1 MYPVSAEYKDKIQE
15 TTRVFKMQIEVQH
28 SQGTLTLTDEHIVSG
43 SFSYTES
50 SQSGED
56 FMPGGV
62 VASHVR
68 FDILNKEDY
77 AEIEWV
83 GATVIPTVGLLL
95 SSGNDAEYF
104 LSPPSPAEFPKG
116 EETETW
122 EYVPLGVF
130 HIDEV
135 TKLRNTIEIKA
146 IDGMI
151 ELDKPYSLS
160 QLNYPATLYQIYVD
174 ICNVADI
181 QPITVSFPNSG
192 YVVQERPDDTLTL
205 RDVLS
210 AVGALAG
217 RFARCTRTGQLEMA
231 WYEPSG
237 LELGPMNRFNFRPKD
252 FTVQIKG
259 VMATVDDV
267 TYLAG
272 TDDYAID
279 LTNNPL
285 LQGDYETV
293 IGNIYNAVKD
303 TVFTPYESSWQGN
316 PAIQAGD
323 IITQIDRDGNEY
335 TTLVTSSTYKY
346 LGASTLSARGLPLK
360 AKGYKGS
367 TNKKLVEIKRRIDKE
382 VGDKLTTLE
391 QAQLNATE
399 LIANMLGGYAIPTE
413 EAFYV
418 ADHEDLA
425 QAVKVWKWGI
435 GGFGYS
441 ENGVEGPY
449 TTAITADGSIV
460 ANLVAAGIVSANMVK
475 VTPQKTVADELNSK
489 LTEGQNYAG
498 VTIDANTGITITD
511 SEGTSTV
518 LDSNGMLDAYQINI
532 ADNLDATHP
541 LTMRVYV
548 PEGVSRVDTME
559 LTAYA
564 DKFRAYQTGAHEA
577 GAAVMVM
584 NTGIQEIQ
592 FSSVNEQ
599 RSLFFQ
605 DIPPL
610 NPKYGWAGTR
620 VNLQIE
626 SGWPG
631 SQIVLNSVTL
641 GIQAGSG
648 SGGGMRLVTWGK
660 FVGSGDYIIVPS
672 TGAITFQ
679 LQLGEPF
686 PSNPIFGDGDQD
698 INPTN
703 GGMVIAF
710 IDNGPS
716 MSNAKL
722 KVSFSSTIE
731 TTHTHDP
738 VYAIYEDSMP
748 TNVGI
753 KIDGI
758 DCTAALGGPWN
769 GAGQPFALPK
779 LELAPYI
786 QTPGW
791 HTIEFTSTT
800 LGRITA
806 ALTCQQ
812 FIRYSGV

>member
-28 SQGTLTLTDEHIVSG
+28 SQGTLTLTDEHIVGG

-104 LSPPSPAEFPKG
+104 LSPPFPAEFPGG
-116 EETETW
+116 EETEVW

-192 YVVQERPDDTLTL
+192 YVVQGRPDDTLTL

-259 VMATVDDV
+259 VMATVDGV

-346 LGASTLSARGLPLK
+346 RGASILSARGLPLK

-399 LIANMLGGYAIPTE
+399 LIANMLGGHAIP
-413 EAFYV
+413 A
-418 ADHEDLA
+418 ADALYITDNPDLE
-425 QAVKVWKWGI
+425 QATKVWKWGI

-441 ENGVEGPY
+441 ENGVNGPY
-449 TTAITADGSIV
+449 DTAVTADGSIV
-460 ANLVAAGIVSANMVK
+460 ANLVSAGIVTANMVQTGLLQSEDGSSWLNLDDGSFNFK
-475 VTPQKTVADELNSK
+475 NALVWDSELSK
-489 LTEGQNYAG
+489 LILGADVQISWESVTDGPNLTKIDANGLYTGTISADNIQGGTISG
-498 VTIDANTGITITD
+498 VTIDVTTD
-511 SEGTSTV
+511 
-518 LDSNGMLDAYQINI
+518 
-532 ADNLDATHP
+532 
-541 LTMRVYV
+541 
-548 PEGVSRVDTME
+548 
-559 LTAYA
+559 
-564 DKFRAYQTGAHEA
+564 
-577 GAAVMVM
+577 AAVGDSIRLGSSSSNITLQHYPGYGFYLRRNN
-584 NTGIQEIQ
+584 NTLLKFYTNALWVGGNLALANG
-592 FSSVNEQ
+592 SSIGVHQGMGYTSWSPTIYLSQNLT
-599 RSLFFQ
+599 RF
-605 DIPPL
+605 
-610 NPKYGWAGTR
+610 WA
-620 VNLQIE
+620 
-626 SGWPG
+626 
-631 SQIVLNSVTL
+631 
-641 GIQAGSG
+641 SG
-648 SGGGMRLVTWGK
+648 SGGTTE
-660 FVGSGDYIIVPS
+660 FYGSLHHRGS
-672 TGAITFQ
+672 Q
-679 LQLGEPF
+679 LAFFNTSLASKQSVNY
-686 PSNPIFGDGDQD
+686 PSNIATTQTAGSSYTYTEQNMLGNLKADV
-698 INPTN
+698 TN
-703 GGMVIAF
+703 
-710 IDNGPS
+710 
-716 MSNAKL
+716 L
-722 KVSFSSTIE
+722 RSTLYNL
-731 TTHTHDP
+731 
-738 VYAIYEDSMP
+738 V
-748 TNVGI
+748 
-753 KIDGI
+753 
-758 DCTAALGGPWN
+758 AALKTYG
-769 GAGQPFALPK
+769 L
-779 LELAPYI
+779 
-786 QTPGW
+786 
-791 HTIEFTSTT
+791 
-800 LGRITA
+800 
-806 ALTCQQ
+806 
-812 FIRYSGV
+812 V